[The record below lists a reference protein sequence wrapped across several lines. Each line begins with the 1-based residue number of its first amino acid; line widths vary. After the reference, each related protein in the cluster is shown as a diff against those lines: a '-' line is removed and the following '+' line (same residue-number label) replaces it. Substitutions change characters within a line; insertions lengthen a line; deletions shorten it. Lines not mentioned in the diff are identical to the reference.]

1 MTRTRLFIQVICCL
15 LAPVTAPALSE
26 PAIAAP
32 DDAAQRPLVLKT
44 GSVRGVYHPVG
55 SALCTLFNLEQSEGP
70 RCVSLRSRGSVANIE
85 SLRLG
90 EAQLALVQ
98 SDTQAEAYLG
108 SGQFQGQGPYAQLRS
123 LFALYNEYMAL
134 LVRADSGI
142 REIGQLKGKRINI
155 GHPDSGQHALVEEVL
170 AAVGLSRQDF
180 RIYREKGPGQV
191 KRLCTGDLDAAVFVG
206 GSPNGHVTEVALACE
221 VRLLPVA
228 GPSIARLIA
237 EHPQLSLGLIPGGL
251 YRGNPEDVPTVGV
264 TATLVTTEVQSED
277 DVYAFVRTIFDNFE
291 ILAKLH
297 PVLNEIEPREMVRS
311 HGIAPLHPGA
321 LRFFHERGLVEDRN
335 P

>member
-1 MTRTRLFIQVICCL
+1 M
-15 LAPVTAPALSE
+15 
-26 PAIAAP
+26 
-32 DDAAQRPLVLKT
+32 
-44 GSVRGVYHPVG
+44 
-55 SALCTLFNLEQSEGP
+55 
-70 RCVSLRSRGSVANIE
+70 SLRSRGSVANIE

-90 EAQLALVQ
+90 EARLALVQ
-98 SDTQAEAYLG
+98 SDTQAAAYLG
-108 SGQFQGQGPYAQLRS
+108 SGRVPGPRAVRASALALRP
-123 LFALYNEYMAL
+123 LHEYMAV

-155 GHPDSGQHALVEEVL
+155 GHPDSGQHALVEQVL
-170 AAVGLSRQDF
+170 AAVGLSRTGLPHLS
-180 RIYREKGPGQV
+180 RKGPAQV
-191 KRLCTGDLDAAVFVG
+191 KRLCTGELDAGRFVG

-221 VRLLPVA
+221 VRLLPVT
-228 GPSIARLIA
+228 GPSITRLLA

-264 TATLVTTEVQSED
+264 TATLVTTEAQSED

-291 ILAKLH
+291 ILAELH

-321 LRFFHERGLVEDRN
+321 LRFFRERGLIEDPN